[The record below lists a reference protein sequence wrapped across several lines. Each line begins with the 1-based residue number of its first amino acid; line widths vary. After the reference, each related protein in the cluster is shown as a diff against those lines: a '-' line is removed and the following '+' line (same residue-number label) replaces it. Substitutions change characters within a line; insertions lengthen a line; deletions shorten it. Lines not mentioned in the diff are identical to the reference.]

1 MSVNEEIVGKVTRA
15 PARTINKGTETQV
28 MLTVVVPVYN
38 ECDTILRVVNRVLH
52 LDLDLEV
59 IVVDDGSTDGTR
71 EQLSTLDDDRVRV
84 FLHEK
89 NKGKGAAVRTGF
101 SHALGDIVTIQD
113 ADLELNP
120 VEIPNLV
127 APVASGEADVVF
139 GSRFVNGWKHRS
151 LINGWANWFLST
163 LTNLLFGTKVRDM
176 EACYKVIKR
185 EHLDQFEL
193 KSDRF
198 DFEPEITAKIA
209 KLGLEI
215 VELPVAYNP
224 REFTDGKKIH
234 WQDGFEAVY
243 TLFKY
248 RFSD

>member
-1 MSVNEEIVGKVTRA
+1 MSVNEEVVGKVTRA
-15 PARTINKGTETQV
+15 PARTMNKDTETQV
-28 MLTVVVPVYN
+28 LLTVVVPVYN

-71 EQLSTLDDDRVRV
+71 EQLATLDDERVRV
-84 FLHEK
+84 YLHEK

-120 VEIPNLV
+120 VETPNLV

-139 GSRFVNGWKHRS
+139 GSRFANGWKHRS

-163 LTNLLFGTKVRDM
+163 LTNILFGTKVG
-176 EACYKVIKR
+176 
-185 EHLDQFEL
+185 F
-193 KSDRF
+193 
-198 DFEPEITAKIA
+198 
-209 KLGLEI
+209 
-215 VELPVAYNP
+215 VA
-224 REFTDGKKIH
+224 
-234 WQDGFEAVY
+234 
-243 TLFKY
+243 
-248 RFSD
+248 